1 MTAPGLQGSQGIFPV
16 FSQWHSLQW
25 HSSVALFSGLE
36 SQWGQELVAH
46 RRDGELALWEV
57 E

>member
-16 FSQWHSLQW
+16 FSQW